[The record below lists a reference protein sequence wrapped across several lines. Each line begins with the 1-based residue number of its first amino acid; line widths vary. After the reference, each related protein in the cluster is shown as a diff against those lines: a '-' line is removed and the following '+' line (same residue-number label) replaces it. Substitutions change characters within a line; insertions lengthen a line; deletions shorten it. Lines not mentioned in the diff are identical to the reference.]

1 MKEIGWYGG
10 EALADGGMKE
20 SRCYEGK
27 MFVRLLSGRD
37 VGIRETRW
45 YERDTFQWYEER
57 QW

>member
-1 MKEIGWYGG
+1 MKEIGWYSG
-10 EALADGGMKE
+10 ETLADGGMKE

-45 YERDTFQWYEER
+45 YEER